1 MNEAHSVH
9 KYHSNKLVLVVYVVA
24 FSNLIIPLLLFF
36 FFFFFFFNFLNT
48 FVYGIAVTLVTVQ
61 LLQNANIPNQPF
73 QKLSFYRHQ
82 LTFSITSA
90 SQWYPICPRP

>member
-24 FSNLIIPLLLFF
+24 FSNLIIPLL
-36 FFFFFFFNFLNT
+36 FFFFNFLNT
-48 FVYGIAVTLVTVQ
+48 FVFGIAVTLVTIQ
-61 LLQNANIPNQPF
+61 LLLNANIPTQPF
-73 QKLSFYRHQ
+73 QKVSFYRHQ
-82 LTFSITSA
+82 LTFFNTSA

>member
-9 KYHSNKLVLVVYVVA
+9 KYHSNKLVLVVCVVS
-24 FSNLIIPLLLFF
+24 FSNLIIARL
-36 FFFFFFFNFLNT
+36 FFFFFFNFLNT
-48 FVYGIAVTLVTVQ
+48 FVYGIAVTLVTIQ
-61 LLQNANIPNQPF
+61 LLLNANIANQPF